1 MIFMKVWFSL
11 LGGLVIGIIL
21 SYFFLEYNGWTIHPM
36 GENGEV
42 VNTINELDF
51 NLITNGFLIVFGVS
65 FLIYVVWTL
74 IERKKSDKSFFN

>member
-1 MIFMKVWFSL
+1 MKVWFSL

-21 SYFFLEYNGWTIHPM
+21 SYFFLEYNGWAIHHM

-42 VNTINELDF
+42 VKTIKELDF
-51 NLITNGFLIVFGVS
+51 NLITNGFLIVVGVS

>member
-1 MIFMKVWFSL
+1 MKLWFSL

-21 SYFFLEYNGWTIHPM
+21 SYFFLDYNGWTIHHM

-42 VNTINELDF
+42 VKTINELDF
-51 NLITNGFLIVFGVS
+51 NVITNGFLIVVGVS